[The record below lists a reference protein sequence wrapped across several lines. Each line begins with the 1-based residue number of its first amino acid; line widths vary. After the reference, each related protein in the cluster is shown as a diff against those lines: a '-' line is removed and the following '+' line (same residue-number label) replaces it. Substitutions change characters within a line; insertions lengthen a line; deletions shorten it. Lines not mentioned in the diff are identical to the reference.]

1 MKVIEYIISKKKKI
15 TKKVSI
21 ELSNTF
27 APYTPKGTW
36 DYGKNEWIYRPVT
49 YLFDDG
55 KNWIWSN
62 TPKLHDVDK
71 LIGLFYFKNKIIK
84 F

>member
-1 MKVIEYIISKKKKI
+1 MKVIEYSLSKKKKI
-15 TKKVSI
+15 TRKVSI

-27 APYTPKGTW
+27 APYTPKSKW
-36 DYGKNEWIYRPVT
+36 DYGKDEWIYRPVT

-55 KNWIWSN
+55 KNWIWTN
-62 TPKLHDVDK
+62 TPKIHQNHQ
-71 LIGLFYFKNKIIK
+71 LIGLFYFKNKIVK